1 MSRLSLVA
9 GLGPRAVATARPG
22 WSRRAQYGLFFS
34 FVAVIAGIIVGVIL
48 LTLSLVAPTTFAS
61 VRGAALDVTGPIAGA
76 LHEVTA
82 TTEGIFT
89 GAGNYWDAASQNAEL
104 KRERQAMLRRM
115 VEAMAIFQENRQLKA
130 TLQLRERE
138 RSTVAVGRIVGSSFN
153 SPRRFAILSVGSSD
167 GVQVGM
173 PVRSPDGLVGR
184 IIDAGALASRVLL
197 VSDRA
202 NIVPARLL
210 RNGIPVIAQGRGD
223 GAIDVRPLEVGRNP
237 FKRGDIIITSGTGGL
252 YPPLVPIAR
261 IVKLD
266 DDGAVALPLADPE
279 TTSFAIVELPF
290 EPTAVAAETAPPA
303 ADAP

>member
-1 MSRLSLVA
+1 M
-9 GLGPRAVATARPG
+9 ATARPG

-34 FVAVIAGIIVGVIL
+34 FIAVIAGIIVGLIL
-48 LTLSLVAPTTFAS
+48 LTLSLVAPEQFQR
-61 VRGAALDVTGPIAGA
+61 VRGAALDVTSPITGG

-82 TTEGIFT
+82 TTEGLFS

-104 KRERQAMLRRM
+104 KRENKAMLQRM
-115 VEAMAIFQENRQLKA
+115 VEARAIFQENRQLKA
-130 TLQLRERE
+130 VLQLREHDRA
-138 RSTVAVGRIVGSSFN
+138 TVAVGRIVGSSFN
-153 SPRRFAILSVGSSD
+153 SPRRFAILSAGTND
-167 GVQVGM
+167 GVKIGM
-173 PVRSPDGLVGR
+173 PVRSPDGLIGR

-223 GAIDVRPLEVGRNP
+223 GTIDVRPLEVGRNP

-261 IVKLD
+261 VVKLD
-266 DDGAVALPLADPE
+266 DDGAVAVPLADPAN
-279 TTSFAIVELPF
+279 TSFAIVEPAF
-290 EPTAVAAETAPPA
+290 EPAAVAAETSAPA
-303 ADAP
+303 EAR